1 MPPQHKKQKTSTTSK
16 QLHEAARKKW
26 LSLSSLADLV
36 VVEKLL
42 RESVAI
48 AKEEERQSLDALCLL
63 LCQQARNKEA
73 VAIMQKLGHVARL
86 SKQVL
91 HYPLPT
97 TTATAATAAAAAT
110 SPYDPACTPLR
121 VFDNALPASTLQS
134 LQATFC
140 AGDAHYWTSHN
151 YAVYPPSPY
160 FSFVV
165 PITPTSFVDYGP
177 LGELLRTI
185 VTQTEAHFGGAS
197 EAKYAEIW
205 AHRRPHS
212 SGHQLH
218 FDSDDEGRG
227 GVRNPLVSTVLY
239 LSDEGC
245 GGPTLVTDQHIDG
258 DALAQQG
265 WLAFP
270 KENRLVIFDGAV
282 LHGVIPGRGYVNNA
296 RTRTTLMVALWD
308 EIQVREGEGP
318 GAARRLP
325 GSSGGE
331 EQSLPE
337 WCVQLTSMA
346 GGTETTAAAA
356 AAAATATAAT
366 AAGTKEQGVIVNPVH
381 VDSVWTDLEDNNIGN
396 EKPGYDVCFQGF

>member
-97 TTATAATAAAAAT
+97 TTTTATAAT
-110 SPYDPACTPLR
+110 STPLR

-165 PITPTSFVDYGP
+165 PITTSFVDYGP

-356 AAAATATAAT
+356 AATA